1 MQNVELRAH
10 NMRPYKTHCVGADDL
25 GGPSPAGHPIPK
37 NGAPGRRALHN
48 VSGRNLM
55 NLTQIKG
62 NTWAIEASELIPL
75 YRLDDSRC
83 VLLDTGLPGERDELD
98 DTLRSAR
105 LTPAGVLCSH
115 AHVDHCANNGYFQEK
130 YGTKVA
136 LTFPEAGMCSSLLT
150 LKCYF
155 LTLSPGTVERESS
168 CMLHTPDV
176 IIPPADGPFSFCG
189 ADFRIVH
196 TPGHSSGHVCT
207 VTPDNVCYTADT
219 LLSAELLEAKLPYNL
234 SQRMALDSREKLRG
248 LGCNFYVMAHRGV
261 CSGAEIGPLIDAN
274 QALIHR
280 REEEILS
287 LVDRPM
293 TASQIDEAACLR
305 YKLLTHRP
313 PRSLRFERNVRFFIE
328 YLVDAGRLDEVCQNG
343 ATYYVR
349 QENS

>member
-1 MQNVELRAH
+1 
-10 NMRPYKTHCVGADDL
+10 
-25 GGPSPAGHPIPK
+25 
-37 NGAPGRRALHN
+37 
-48 VSGRNLM
+48 M

-62 NTWAIEASELIPL
+62 NTWVIEASELIPL
-75 YRLDDSRC
+75 YRLDDGRC
-83 VLLDTGLPGERDELD
+83 ILLDTGLPGEREELD
-98 DTLRSAR
+98 ETLRSAG
-105 LTPAGVLCSH
+105 LIPAGVLCSH

-168 CMLHTPDV
+168 CMLHEPDYF
-176 IIPPADGPFSFCG
+176 IPPNDGPFTLGGVKFQ
-189 ADFRIVH
+189 VVQ
-196 TPGHSSGHVCT
+196 TPGHSAGHICT
-207 VTPDNVCYTADT
+207 ITPDNVCYTADA
-219 LLSAELLEAKLPYNL
+219 LLSRELLEAKLPYNL

-248 LGCNFYVMAHRGV
+248 LGCDFYVMAHRGV
-261 CSGAEIGPLIDAN
+261 CSGAEIGSLIDAN

-280 REEEILS
+280 RAEEILS

-293 TASQIDEAACLR
+293 TASQIDEGACLR

-328 YLVDAGRLDEVCQNG
+328 YLADTGRLNEVCRNG
-343 ATYYVR
+343 ATYYMR
-349 QENS
+349 PEDNQTFN